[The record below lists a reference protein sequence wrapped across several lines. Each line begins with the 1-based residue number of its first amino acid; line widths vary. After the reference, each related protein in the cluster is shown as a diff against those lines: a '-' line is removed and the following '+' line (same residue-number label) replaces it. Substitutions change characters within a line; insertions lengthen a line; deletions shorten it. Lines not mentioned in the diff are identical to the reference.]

1 MDLLVKWSSNMP
13 TFEYLLAGFAV
24 AGFYG
29 YYVKHINP
37 TDARRPPGPKSLP
50 LIGNLLDI
58 PQGDE
63 AGVFAKWA
71 KQYGEIVYLEALGRP
86 LIILNSPRWTHELL
100 KKRSLVSS
108 DRINLPMMHDL
119 LGLGWFL
126 PQAHYGESWRRL
138 RLLFHNALR
147 ANVVESYHDLQYEE
161 TLAMLRR
168 LLTSPEE
175 FRSHIRYSVQAKI
188 LRIAYG
194 YRTKGL
200 DDPLIIMEEEG
211 MGAAVDATAPGKFL
225 VDLIPAL
232 KYVPEWVPGS
242 SFQRK
247 AREWREMLYILR
259 TEPFERV
266 KQEMKNGNASH
277 CFVSTL
283 LEEAHDRPS
292 DQDIKDS
299 AAAVY
304 GAGSDTTFASLYT
317 FILAMLLHPEVQ
329 ARAQAEL
336 DCVLGGRLP
345 QMEDRAHLP
354 YLEATYKEL
363 MRWEPVAPIG
373 VPHMLSQDVICDR
386 YFLPAGS
393 TVFGN
398 TWSITH
404 FLNLQLKFTIVLVF
418 DPSRFL
424 DKEGKL
430 VTGVVDPMDFVF
442 GYGRRVC
449 PGRHLADVSVWITI
463 CAILTV
469 FDILPAKDDKGSV
482 IEVKPKFVSGVI
494 RSPKPFNCIIKPR
507 SQAAANLVVGAG
519 V

>member
-1 MDLLVKWSSNMP
+1 
-13 TFEYLLAGFAV
+13 
-24 AGFYG
+24 
-29 YYVKHINP
+29 
-37 TDARRPPGPKSLP
+37 
-50 LIGNLLDI
+50 
-58 PQGDE
+58 
-63 AGVFAKWA
+63 
-71 KQYGEIVYLEALGRP
+71 
-86 LIILNSPRWTHELL
+86 
-100 KKRSLVSS
+100 
-108 DRINLPMMHDL
+108 MMHDL

-126 PQAHYGESWRRL
+126 PQAHYGGSWRRL

-161 TLAMLRR
+161 TLAILRR

-188 LRIAYG
+188 LRIVYG
-194 YRTKGL
+194 YRTKGS

-242 SFQRK
+242 GFQRK

-266 KQEMKNGNASH
+266 KQEMENGTASP

-283 LEEAHDRPS
+283 LEEAHDQSS

-304 GAGSDTTFASLYT
+304 GAGSDTTFAALHT
-317 FILAMLLHPEVQ
+317 FILAMLVHPQVQ
-329 ARAQAEL
+329 ARAQVEL

-345 QMEDRAHLP
+345 RMEDRAHLP
-354 YLEATYKEL
+354 YLEAIYKEL

-373 VPHMLSQDVICDR
+373 VPHMLSQDVICDG

-398 TWSITH
+398 TWSILH
-404 FLNLQLKFTIVLVF
+404 DERVFPNPSVF

-424 DKEGKL
+424 DKEGMS
-430 VTGVVDPMDFVF
+430 VTGAVDPMDFVF

-449 PGRHLADVSVWITI
+449 PGRHLADVSIWITI

-482 IEVKPKFVSGVI
+482 IEVKPEFVSGVI
-494 RSPKPFNCIIKPR
+494 RGPKPFKCTIKPR
-507 SQAAANLVVGAG
+507 SQAAANLVGGAG